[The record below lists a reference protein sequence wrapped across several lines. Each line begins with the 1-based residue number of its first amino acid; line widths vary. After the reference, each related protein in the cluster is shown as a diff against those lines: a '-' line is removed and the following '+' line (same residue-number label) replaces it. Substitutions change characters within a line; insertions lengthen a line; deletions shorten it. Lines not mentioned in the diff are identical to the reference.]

1 MTTLLNGI
9 DNISEVQELLKGLR
23 CGLITNQTGVNK
35 ELLAT
40 GDLLAEHLAC
50 YFGPEHGIRGA
61 VQDELHVGHSIDPIT
76 KLSVFSLFGDKLAPD
91 AEMLDTLDCIIFDI
105 QDVGVRF
112 FTYAA
117 TMALSMEAA
126 YKHGK
131 RFIVLDRYNPIGRT
145 IQGILPGNNFRSFL
159 SHLPVAT
166 RHGMTVGELAMMVKK
181 LYCSNL
187 DLHVVKLKGWN
198 PNEMKSDGDTETL
211 WIPPSP
217 NMPTRQCSW
226 VYPGTC
232 LIEGTSISEGRGTT
246 KPFEQIGAPWLN
258 AQELAAVMN
267 EKSLPGFLFRP
278 IYFTPIEF
286 KHKDIPC
293 EGVQVHVTNPDII
306 NPVRMGMHLIDALRS
321 LSGEHFTWRF
331 LPEYDN
337 YMTDLLHGDDKL
349 RCGAPL
355 DEIFHQMNHDEASF
369 KKIAKEFYLY

>member
-1 MTTLLNGI
+1 MLNGI
-9 DNISEVQELLKGLR
+9 DRIWEVKELISGLR

-35 ELLAT
+35 ELVAT
-40 GDLLAEHLAC
+40 SDLLAEHLIC
-50 YFGPEHGIRGA
+50 FFGPEHGIRGA
-61 VQDELHVGHSIDPIT
+61 VQDELHVGHSVDGVTGLP
-76 KLSVFSLFGDKLAPD
+76 VFSLFGDKLVPD
-91 AEMLDTLDCIIFDI
+91 VKMLEMLDCLIFDI

-126 YKHGK
+126 SKHGK

-145 IQGILPGNNFRSFL
+145 VQGILPGDGFKSFL
-159 SHLPVAT
+159 SHLPIAT

-181 LYCSNL
+181 LYCPDL

-198 PNEMKSDGDTETL
+198 PTEMKSEGDTETL
-211 WIPPSP
+211 WVPPSP
-217 NMPTRQCSW
+217 NMPTRQCTW

-246 KPFEQIGAPWLN
+246 RPFEQIGAPWLN
-258 AQELAAVMN
+258 AYELATRMN

-278 IYFTPIEF
+278 IYFTPVEF
-286 KHKDIPC
+286 KHKNVPC
-293 EGVQVHVTNPDII
+293 EGVQVHVTNPEII
-306 NPVRMGMHLIDALRS
+306 NPVRMGVHLIDTLRS

-349 RCGAPL
+349 RLNAPL
-355 DEIFHQMNHDEASF
+355 EDIFTQMDCDEVKFRE
-369 KKIAKEFYLY
+369 IAREFYLY